1 MNLRYYLCS
10 HWGEFALTGS
20 FALIT
25 AVVAGAL

>member
-1 MNLRYYLCS
+1 MNPS
-10 HWGEFALTGS
+10 HYIYSRWGELVLTGS